1 MISKTFCRD
10 PWSTLYI
17 GAESDVRTCCSGF
30 DVLGYLKDDSLENIL
45 HNDKAKEI
53 RAAVLRGEWTD
64 NCRVCK
70 ELEDSGIRSYR
81 ATYTSDEEQLKIKND
96 PNYYAPTMLDI
107 RWNDTCQLA
116 CNYCGPRFSS
126 AWARL
131 QNVDLGIDRF
141 HYGDTLEWLKQNRDK
156 INVVTLL
163 GGEPLLI
170 KDNLPLLEII
180 ENKNVDMHI
189 TTNLSMD
196 IEKSKI
202 FQALHEFNNIT
213 WQVSFEN
220 VGERFEY
227 VRYGAAWD
235 QFHKNI
241 LLLKEYRKERNWKI
255 DARCNYNIY
264 SAFDL
269 DNFYDYLTEHELGVR
284 WGKLQYPEE
293 LDVFTHNKSVKN
305 LAVIEI
311 ENVLSKYDNYRND
324 PKYELQFLADLKES
338 LKTFEYSGRYLDFVN
353 WTKDLE
359 KLQSKSKEFSELWPT
374 VNALL

>member
-1 MISKTFCRD
+1 
-10 PWSTLYI
+10 
-17 GAESDVRTCCSGF
+17 
-30 DVLGYLKDDSLENIL
+30 
-45 HNDKAKEI
+45 
-53 RAAVLRGEWTD
+53 
-64 NCRVCK
+64 VCK

-81 ATYTSDEEQLKIKND
+81 ATYASEQEQHKIQND

-107 RWNDTCQLA
+107 RWNDTCNLA

-126 AWARL
+126 AWARM
-131 QNVDLGIDRF
+131 QNVDLGLERF
-141 HYGDTLEWLKQNRDK
+141 HYDATLEWLKNNEDQ

-180 ENKNVDMHI
+180 SNKNVDMHI

-202 FQALHEFNNIT
+202 FLAVKEFNNVT

-220 VGERFEY
+220 TNERFEY
-227 VRYGAAWD
+227 VRHGATWD

-241 LLLKEYRKERNWKI
+241 LLLKEYRKNRNWKI
-255 DARCNYNIY
+255 DARCNYNVY

-269 DNFYDYLTEHELGVR
+269 DAFYDYLTTHEIGVR

-293 LDVFTHNKSVKN
+293 LDIMSHNKEVKAR
-305 LAVIEI
+305 AVEEI
-311 ENVLSKYDNYRND
+311 DRVLSKYDNYVADHR
-324 PKYELQFLADLKES
+324 YEFNFLKDLKQS
-338 LKTFEYSGRYLDFVN
+338 ILTVEYTGRLVN
-353 WTKDLE
+353 FAEWTTWLE
-359 KLQSKSKEFSELWPT
+359 QLQQKQGKFNQLWPEVT
-374 VNALL
+374 ACF

>member
-17 GAESDVRTCCSGF
+17 GAESDVRTCCSAF
-30 DVLGYLKDDSLENIL
+30 DVLGYLRDDSLETIL
-45 HNDKAKEI
+45 HSPKAKEI
-53 RAAVLRGEWTD
+53 RQAILRGEWTD

-70 ELEDSGIRSYR
+70 ELEESSVKSYR
-81 ATYTSDEEQLKIKND
+81 VTYVGEQEQYKIQND
-96 PNYYAPTMLDI
+96 PDYYAPTMLDI

-126 AWARL
+126 AWSRL
-131 QNVDLGIDRF
+131 QNVDLGLGRF
-141 HYGDTLEWLKQNRDK
+141 HYDATLEWLKSHEDQ

-180 ENKNVDMHI
+180 SNKNIDMHI

-202 FQALHEFNNIT
+202 FQAIQEFKNIT
-213 WQVSFEN
+213 WQISFEN
-220 VGERFEY
+220 THDRFEY
-227 VRYGAAWD
+227 VRHGASWD

-241 LLLKEYRKERNWKI
+241 LLLKEYRKSRNWNI

-269 DNFYDYLTEHELGVR
+269 DAFYGYLTEHEIGVR
-284 WGKLQYPEE
+284 WGKLQYPKE
-293 LDVFTHNKSVKN
+293 LDIMSQNKTVRER
-305 LAVIEI
+305 AVVEI
-311 ENVLSKYDNYRND
+311 DRVLSKYDNYVTDSR
-324 PKYELQFLADLKES
+324 YEFIFLKDLKQS
-338 LKTFEYSGRYLDFVN
+338 ILNFEYTGRSVNFVE
-353 WTKDLE
+353 WTAWLE
-359 KLQSKSKEFSELWPT
+359 QLQQKQGKFNQLWPEVT
-374 VNALL
+374 ACF